1 MAKASKK
8 KPAKAA
14 KAEAVKAE
22 DANKEEPKTESTS
35 GEAKQARGTKSATKK
50 ESGKRARSEEPK
62 PDEYVEDKEE
72 VWRNVFLVGTE
83 WDQLDDVYA
92 KYKWNF
98 DHLDEA
104 LEEGE
109 LSANDSQRGN
119 ESVYLFGTTEPQ
131 LIQVHEDE
139 TKPKLVVPVPVIV
152 AIRSAVRPPEMLG
165 IKSVQMEKESI
176 VPMKQFKM
184 GWVEQFEPT
193 RDPSKK
199 KRQKSASSP
208 SLDLD
213 HWCPH
218 IFFPHKAETEDA
230 TADTVVNVVR
240 TIDGKGLV
248 FDYDW
253 EMDELDDFTK
263 EIMESH
269 ELPPASM
276 DEVRDAIREEVKA
289 AKQRIKEE
297 KEARK
302 KKIEAFSPEER
313 EALKNIKLLKFYP
326 TNKIPDVSQVKS
338 TYINRY
344 YGHAQKVL

>member
-119 ESVYLFGTTEPQ
+119 ESVYLFGTTEQ
-131 LIQVHEDE
+131 
-139 TKPKLVVPVPVIV
+139 
-152 AIRSAVRPPEMLG
+152 MLG